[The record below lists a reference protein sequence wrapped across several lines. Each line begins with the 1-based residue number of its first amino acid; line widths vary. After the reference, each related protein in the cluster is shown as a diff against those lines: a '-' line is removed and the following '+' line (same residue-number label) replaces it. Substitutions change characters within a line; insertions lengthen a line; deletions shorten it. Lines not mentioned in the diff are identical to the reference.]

1 MPDSVLGVSCS
12 DPTGGHDPVSLVFSG
27 LERASGFGLNRMPQ
41 SGNVAAE
48 TRYFFCSHADVDP
61 GTECDSLPLKPR
73 FPIYLDQIAI
83 LENLSL

>member
-12 DPTGGHDPVSLVFSG
+12 DPTEGHDPVSLVFSG

-48 TRYFFCSHADVDP
+48 TRRFFCNHADDDP
-61 GTECDSLPLKPR
+61 GTECDSLP
-73 FPIYLDQIAI
+73 
-83 LENLSL
+83 